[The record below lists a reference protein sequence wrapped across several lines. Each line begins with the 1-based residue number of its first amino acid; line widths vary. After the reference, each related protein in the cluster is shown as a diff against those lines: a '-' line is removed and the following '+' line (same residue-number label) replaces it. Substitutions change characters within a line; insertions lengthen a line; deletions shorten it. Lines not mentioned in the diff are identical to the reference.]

1 MKNDYYMYFDFLF
14 RMVRK
19 SALKAR
25 KKLKNLIDDISGDTS
40 DIEGYAES
48 SGHEYDIRKDG
59 DDEEENSSSE
69 DSENDIPLANFKRKS
84 KENEKEKDESDDIS
98 A

>member
-1 MKNDYYMYFDFLF
+1 MKNNYYFDFFF
-14 RMVRK
+14 RMFRR
-19 SALKAR
+19 SALQAR

-84 KENEKEKDESDDIS
+84 KEKDESDDIS

>member
-1 MKNDYYMYFDFLF
+1 
-14 RMVRK
+14 MVRK

-25 KKLKNLIDDISGDTS
+25 KKLKILIDEISGDTS

-48 SGHEYDIRKDG
+48 SGDEYDIRKDG
-59 DDEEENSSSE
+59 DDEEESSNAE

-84 KENEKEKDESDDIS
+84 KENDRERSNRLKG
-98 A
+98 

>member
-1 MKNDYYMYFDFLF
+1 M
-14 RMVRK
+14 
-19 SALKAR
+19 
-25 KKLKNLIDDISGDTS
+25 KNLIDDISGDTS

-48 SGHEYDIRKDG
+48 SGHEYDIGKDG
-59 DDEEENSSSE
+59 DDEEENSSSG

-84 KENEKEKDESDDIS
+84 KEKDESDDIS

>member
-1 MKNDYYMYFDFLF
+1 MKNDYYMYFDFFF

-19 SALKAR
+19 SAP
-25 KKLKNLIDDISGDTS
+25 KNLIDDISGDTS

>member
-1 MKNDYYMYFDFLF
+1 MYFDFFF

-19 SALKAR
+19 SAS
-25 KKLKNLIDDISGDTS
+25 KNLIDDISGDTS